1 VCVPIEA
8 NYRATL
14 ELHAHK
20 YPPFLLLVI
29 TQIFIFSPGSEDC
42 TLRTK

>member
-20 YPPFLLLVI
+20 YPPFLLCSMVHAI
-29 TQIFIFSPGSEDC
+29 MGV
-42 TLRTK
+42 